1 MLALLL
7 LFGTFPQKGDAQ
19 TIRVTPELKELI
31 ELSVNKDRKVAEKSI
46 DVLITREQQKGVR
59 SAYIPK
65 LEIGGKYVYAYSTL
79 QSKIGEVGG
88 FESLSK
94 LEELMKNPTFPV
106 LFPQLAGLSGE
117 IVKLQQLLEQQGI
130 QLPSVS
136 RDLDGDVHGNYLG
149 IDATA
154 KMLLY
159 SGGQVP
165 NVSKALSEK
174 MKAQEALSDKCKTD
188 VINEVISAYD
198 QLALLKQSGQVLDE
212 SAKRL
217 AAEKKYAVSALN
229 NGLATSFDTL
239 KISVADAYLQA
250 RISEYESKRTL
261 LYQKLSQLT
270 GKPSSSF
277 ETLNPDLYVLLY
289 TGANSD
295 ISKRAELRA
304 LSSGAE
310 AQKYML
316 KSEKSHYLPK
326 VQALA
331 SARYDRIFQANA
343 NFNAPL
349 PMDMKIDN
357 IGIGPTFMGGIGFKW
372 DILDRSNGSSKVKQA
387 ELEVKKAENAREE
400 ARELLTLNLT
410 KTTTIYE
417 SAIAQVTYKDKQLQ
431 AARLSLQLAQKSYNE
446 GMINITERLAAETEL
461 QNAELEYYQAIFAQ
475 RQASLECYRATGD
488 LDLSNIQ

>member
-1 MLALLL
+1 VS
-7 LFGTFPQKGDAQ
+7 FRISSCSF
-19 TIRVTPELKELI
+19 VLKA
-31 ELSVNKDRKVAEKSI
+31 S
-46 DVLITREQQKGVR
+46 
-59 SAYIPK
+59 
-65 LEIGGKYVYAYSTL
+65 
-79 QSKIGEVGG
+79 
-88 FESLSK
+88 
-94 LEELMKNPTFPV
+94 
-106 LFPQLAGLSGE
+106 
-117 IVKLQQLLEQQGI
+117 
-130 QLPSVS
+130 
-136 RDLDGDVHGNYLG
+136 
-149 IDATA
+149 
-154 KMLLY
+154 
-159 SGGQVP
+159 
-165 NVSKALSEK
+165 
-174 MKAQEALSDKCKTD
+174 
-188 VINEVISAYD
+188 
-198 QLALLKQSGQVLDE
+198 
-212 SAKRL
+212 
-217 AAEKKYAVSALN
+217 VSALN